1 MAKQYLPLNNFGKGI
16 NNAKNP
22 RDLTNGEMAEC
33 VNWNVS
39 KNGELIPRSE
49 WKTDTDGSALTLASN
64 TVPVHTA
71 ALKPGYGLFYF
82 EADDPIGVGGVTA
95 RANGATGST
104 DQGPDGNSK
113 YTICFYSSDKIFIND
128 DNFWTANNVISSIS
142 ELPQKILISG
152 ASNSANN
159 GIKTVIGVLSLVSG
173 AQISVASS
181 NSHTMASNMVST
193 ILQIGEGGLTTENVS
208 DSTDVNF
215 KRAGFVGDYMLAVGN
230 IDDGKVDV
238 YVDSDDAYSSDAI
251 TVLTDA
257 DGSEAPEFVYYYSSG
272 SLRGADGIH
281 RNLSTP

>member
-71 ALKPGYGLFYF
+71 SLKPGYGLFYF

-238 YVDSDDAYSSDAI
+238 YVDSDDAYSSDFEI
-251 TVLTDA
+251 RNYRR
-257 DGSEAPEFVYYYSSG
+257 VYVW
-272 SLRGADGIH
+272 
-281 RNLSTP
+281 T